1 VTSMS
6 DYTAAKNVVPDNAKT
21 VQAQVWAGEFGRAYT
36 DRNRLDVEDLNA
48 LWSAN
53 YGITRREINQVFLQD
68 IPKNASFLEV
78 GCNVGNQLLQL
89 QELGYGNLSAVEI
102 QSYAVEIAKSRV
114 SKVAIRQGSA
124 LALPYGNDS
133 FDVVFTSGVL
143 IHVAPEDLPRAME
156 EIHRCAKTYIWGAEY
171 YAPDVTQ
178 VNYRGHEKLLWKMDY
193 ARRYLEGFKDL
204 ELVRER
210 HLTYLEN
217 PNIDSVFLL
226 RKGH

>member
-1 VTSMS
+1 MS